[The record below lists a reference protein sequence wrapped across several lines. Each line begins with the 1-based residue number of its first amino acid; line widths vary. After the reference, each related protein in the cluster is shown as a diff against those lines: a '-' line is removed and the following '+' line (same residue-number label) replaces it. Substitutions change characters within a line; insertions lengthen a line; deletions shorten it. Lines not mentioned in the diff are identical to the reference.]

1 MHWGPF
7 FFLRSYRNPEA
18 IKDAMF
24 KFIEAK
30 NLDMTKDTIKIIDKH
45 LI

>member
-7 FFLRSYRNPEA
+7 FSLRSYRNTEA
-18 IKDAMF
+18 IKDGMF
-24 KFIEAK
+24 QFIEAK

-45 LI
+45 SI